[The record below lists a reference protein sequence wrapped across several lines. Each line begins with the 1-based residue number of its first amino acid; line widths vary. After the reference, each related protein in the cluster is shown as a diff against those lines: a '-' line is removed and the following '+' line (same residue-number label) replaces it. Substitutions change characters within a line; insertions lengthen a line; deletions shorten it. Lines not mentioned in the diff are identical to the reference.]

1 MTPRRR
7 LSVNEDDPDADA
19 TDINGDNGGD
29 IMNFKNVV
37 KSIKDHLAKVDE
49 IIDYLIEKGADLN
62 AQDKYGMT
70 PLHHTAI
77 RGNQDALKALL
88 KSPGIVMEP
97 TDAQGSTPLHLA
109 ATYNQPEV
117 AKTLLTTGNAT
128 PEARDADQRTPL
140 HEACQVNFRYLEI
153 FFL

>member
-1 MTPRRR
+1 M
-7 LSVNEDDPDADA
+7 NEDDPDA
-19 TDINGDNGGD
+19 TDVVDPND
-29 IMNFKNVV
+29 ILNFKNVV
-37 KSIKDHLAKVDE
+37 KSIKDNLAKVDV

-62 AQDKYGMT
+62 AQDKSGMT

-140 HEACQVNFRYLEI
+140 HEACQVKFPYLFGI
-153 FFL
+153 TI